1 VVVFHWKPL
10 VKAALVVVHH
20 MEDFV
25 RNRIELWKDV
35 EHLLC
40 INFRA
45 AGLGHSLLDGLDIFE
60 GRLD

>member
-1 VVVFHWKPL
+1 MQ
-10 VKAALVVVHH
+10 AALVVVHH

-25 RNRIELWKDV
+25 GNCIELWKDI
-35 EHLLC
+35 EHLLR